1 MFFDSIRVISRP
13 KKNGLAAHYGVEFS
27 NSEVYDYTIDEGF
40 RRITRQQFADG
51 ESVTVVREIP
61 WHQAPLVRARLNE
74 LMRNPRRYDLL
85 SWNCETFA
93 EWLTSGTPKST
104 QVNGAVFV
112 VGMMV
117 VVALAI
123 RL

>member
-1 MFFDSIRVISRP
+1 MFFNSIRVVSRP
-13 KKNGLAAHYGVEFS
+13 KKNGLATHFGVEFS
-27 NSEVYDYTIDEGF
+27 NGEVYDYTFEEGF
-40 RRITRQQFADG
+40 RRISRQLFADG
-51 ESVTVVREIP
+51 ESVTVVREIS
-61 WHQAPLVRARLNE
+61 WHQAALVRARLDE
-74 LMRNPRRYDLL
+74 LMRNPRKYDPL

-117 VVALAI
+117 VAALAI
-123 RL
+123 RP